1 MTLRS
6 VGASCALALLAAP
19 AQAQAPAPAPLA
31 CDFKTAPVGSWADYT
46 VKAGATSMT
55 TRWAF
60 LGRDASGNTVE
71 LTLEGA
77 AASSPKLGG
86 RVVTRMLLVPDPV
99 GVSKPFKQLVM
110 QLGNREPVEVP
121 LDLPGLPGQ
130 KFQNPDP
137 KKLVGRETIRVA
149 AGSFDTS
156 HYREIW
162 EGSTVDA
169 WLSDRVPPLGVVRTT
184 VTPTGGAT
192 GPEGKPMPA
201 VTMELVAHG
210 QNARPII
217 TRAPRPFAAG
227 K

>member
-1 MTLRS
+1 MTPRI
-6 VGASCALALLAAP
+6 CAALVLLATP
-19 AQAQAPAPAPLA
+19 AQAQTPAPLA
-31 CDFKTAPVGSWADYT
+31 CDFKNAPVGSWADYT
-46 VKAGATSMT
+46 IKSGATSMT

-60 LGRDASGNTVE
+60 LGRDAGGNTVE
-71 LTLEGA
+71 LTLDGPG
-77 AASSPKLGG
+77 ASSAKLGG

-99 GVSKPFKQLVM
+99 GVSKPFKQMVM

-162 EGSTVDA
+162 EGSTIDA

-192 GPEGKPMPA
+192 GPEGKPMPM

-210 QNARPII
+210 QNARPVI
-217 TRAPRPFAAG
+217 TRAPRPFTPG